1 MKSTNMTSTNLTHIN
16 LLFLV
21 ALLALPVQLAAQ
33 HTRYKLIDIGTFGG
47 PTSQTNGESV
57 VITNEGTVVGGADT
71 STPCPYFSGLIS
83 PAFKWQNGVMTE
95 LALLP
100 GGCFSF
106 ADATNSHGLIV
117 GLADNGLIDPLT
129 DVPELRAVVWQGGQI
144 IDLGTLGGSN
154 SVADAVNN
162 RGQVIGVAEN
172 TIPDPFDFGGT
183 IIEGLPS
190 PTEWHAFLWQDGVMR
205 DLGTLGGPDSAV
217 AAVNERG
224 QIAGI
229 SFTNSTPNPTTG
241 FPTLAPFLWQNGKML
256 DLGTLGGSFGVSAHL
271 NNRGQV
277 VGFSD
282 LAGDLAAHPYL
293 WDGGRMTDLGVLGG
307 TFGLAN
313 WINNAG
319 EVVGGSTTPDDQFH
333 AVLWTHGGTTDLGTV
348 DGDSCSIAFVNNSKG
363 QIVGQ
368 SFNCDGSGEPRAVL
382 WDKRGPI
389 IDLNAF
395 VPPGSDLQLVES
407 HFINDRGE
415 IVVAGVLP
423 NGDEHAVV
431 LIPCGPNDSEVCED
445 HSDSR
450 AKLTQA
456 NPAAA
461 AQTST
466 NVTHGRLTPETLAA
480 LRSRLA
486 RRYHIRGFGT
496 PRK

>member
-1 MKSTNMTSTNLTHIN
+1 
-16 LLFLV
+16 
-21 ALLALPVQLAAQ
+21 
-33 HTRYKLIDIGTFGG
+33 
-47 PTSQTNGESV
+47 
-57 VITNEGTVVGGADT
+57 
-71 STPCPYFSGLIS
+71 
-83 PAFKWQNGVMTE
+83 
-95 LALLP
+95 
-100 GGCFSF
+100 
-106 ADATNSHGLIV
+106 
-117 GLADNGLIDPLT
+117 
-129 DVPELRAVVWQGGQI
+129 
-144 IDLGTLGGSN
+144 
-154 SVADAVNN
+154 
-162 RGQVIGVAEN
+162 
-172 TIPDPFDFGGT
+172 
-183 IIEGLPS
+183 
-190 PTEWHAFLWQDGVMR
+190 
-205 DLGTLGGPDSAV
+205 
-217 AAVNERG
+217 
-224 QIAGI
+224 
-229 SFTNSTPNPTTG
+229 
-241 FPTLAPFLWQNGKML
+241 
-256 DLGTLGGSFGVSAHL
+256 
-271 NNRGQV
+271 
-277 VGFSD
+277 
-282 LAGDLAAHPYL
+282 
-293 WDGGRMTDLGVLGG
+293 MTDLGVLGG

-313 WINNAG
+313 WINDAE

-382 WDKRGPI
+382 WDKGPI

-450 AKLTQA
+450 AALTQA